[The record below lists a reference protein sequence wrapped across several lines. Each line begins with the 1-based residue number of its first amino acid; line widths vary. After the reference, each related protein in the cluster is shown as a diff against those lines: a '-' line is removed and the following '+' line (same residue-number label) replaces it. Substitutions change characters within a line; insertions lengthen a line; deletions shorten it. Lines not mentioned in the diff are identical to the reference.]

1 MKLNSYKP
9 KEEFRILAHN
19 ISKFSNDNAT
29 KTGAVI
35 VTPTDIVIAT
45 GYNFKMG
52 NNLALDR
59 DVRPEKYYWYEHA
72 ERSAIYN
79 AARQGKSTNGCIIYL
94 SCGIPCM
101 DCMRAIISSGIRT
114 IVCERTNSEIN
125 TGSKQSMWNEHAVR
139 SLTLAKETSIHIIF
153 YD

>member
-9 KEEFRILAHN
+9 KEEFRILAHT
-19 ISKFSNDNAT
+19 ISKSSNDSAT

-52 NNLALDR
+52 DNLALDR
-59 DVRPEKYYWYEHA
+59 DIQPEKYYWYEHA

-79 AARQGKSTNGCIIYL
+79 AVRRGKSTNGCIIYL
-94 SCGIPCM
+94 SCGIPCT
-101 DCMRAIISSGIRT
+101 DCMRAIISSGIKI
-114 IVCERTNSEIN
+114 IVCESDTSNRN
-125 TGSKQSMWNEHAVR
+125 TGSTQSIWLEHFKR
-139 SLTLAKETSIHIIF
+139 SLILAKECNVHILF